1 MLKFSVWNY
10 GISAHTSLHFKLFLD
25 SLFYPRQDKHH
36 MDYLQPVL
44 VREQQEESPN
54 AQHRLGFF
62 SEYLN
67 LRLVDPGCR
76 VHGCR
81 EPILEIINPFERSPT
96 SQGCDRGML
105 MCVFGI
111 KWSQSFPLAALPLPL
126 QPGKSFHYQLI
137 CFPYDSRHSRLYEM
151 SQERWLDSLLSAM
164 SFRSLL

>member
-1 MLKFSVWNY
+1 
-10 GISAHTSLHFKLFLD
+10 
-25 SLFYPRQDKHH
+25 

-81 EPILEIINPFERSPT
+81 EPILEIRSPFGRSPT

-111 KWSQSFPLAALPLPL
+111 K
-126 QPGKSFHYQLI
+126 
-137 CFPYDSRHSRLYEM
+137 
-151 SQERWLDSLLSAM
+151 
-164 SFRSLL
+164 